1 MNMKF
6 LRSPKTLLAVTTLG
20 LMVVGIG
27 TLAANAQTNNSDT
40 VRTAIQNRD
49 LTAFKKAVVDR
60 AQYHADSTTQDDLNK
75 RADNL
80 AKHEA
85 VKTAIDNNDYEAF
98 KSNAD
103 PRMLAKVNSQEA
115 FTKLVESSKQM
126 KAIQDKVDQAVKDN
140 NFDAFKAAKTEMKAL
155 RDAEEAQEP
164 ADSSDKRNSNRA
176 APTEAE
182 MKTRFDK
189 LVAQYKADGSLPS
202 TRGIGH
208 GFGDDFDGH
217 RGGKGHGRGGM

>member
-1 MNMKF
+1 MNMKS

-27 TLAANAQTNNSDT
+27 SLVANAQTSNSDALKT
-40 VRTAIQNRD
+40 SIQNRD
-49 LTAFKKAVVDR
+49 LTAFKKAIVDR
-60 AQYHADSTTQDDLNK
+60 AQHHADSTTQDDLNK

-80 AKHEA
+80 AKHDA

-98 KSNAD
+98 KSNANS
-103 PRMLAKVNSQEA
+103 RMLAKVNSQDA
-115 FTKLVESSKQM
+115 FTKLVESTKQM
-126 KAIQDKVDQAVKDN
+126 KVIQDKVDQAVKDN
-140 NFDAFKAAKTEMKAL
+140 NFEAFKAAQAEMKTL
-155 RDAEEAQEP
+155 HDSREANEP
-164 ADSSDKRNSNRA
+164 ADANEKTRV

-202 TRGIGH
+202 SRGMGH
-208 GFGDDFDGH
+208 GFGDDFGGEGH
-217 RGGKGHGRGGM
+217 QGRGQGRGRGGR